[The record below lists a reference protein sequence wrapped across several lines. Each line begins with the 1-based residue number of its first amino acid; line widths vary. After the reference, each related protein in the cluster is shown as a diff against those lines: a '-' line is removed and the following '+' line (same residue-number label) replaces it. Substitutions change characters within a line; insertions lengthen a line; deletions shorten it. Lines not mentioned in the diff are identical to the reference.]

1 MAWWWFWWWSSS
13 RISYCHHDF
22 SIRLAW
28 STLGR
33 DVEYALKIGEQ
44 QSLDLWLSLLDAII
58 DGLSFLSDC
67 FIIIIRKWAE
77 AHEQLPEGQHDDT
90 SALLQHHEEVF
101 SCYIWWCVLIL
112 NIYWH
117 DTSAYFKKNYSQ
129 HFIKLKEPT
138 FASLT
143 RFAGILTKW
152 WSISKMKNG
161 LSGQGKLYQV
171 INLRN
176 VLFQG
181 CWAVFKQACK
191 PFSLA
196 GIQVSGD
203 ENKYNG
209 LNLLMTIVCN
219 IV

>member
-1 MAWWWFWWWSSS
+1 MPLSM
-13 RISYCHHDF
+13 
-22 SIRLAW
+22 
-28 STLGR
+28 
-33 DVEYALKIGEQ
+33 
-44 QSLDLWLSLLDAII
+44 DL
-58 DGLSFLSDC
+58 FLSDC

-117 DTSAYFKKNYSQ
+117 DTSAYFIKNYSQ

-161 LSGQGKLYQV
+161 LSGQGKLYHV

-176 VLFQG
+176 VFRDVEQFSNRLANHFLSLG
-181 CWAVFKQACK
+181 FKWVELRAL
-191 PFSLA
+191 S
-196 GIQVSGD
+196 
-203 ENKYNG
+203 
-209 LNLLMTIVCN
+209 
-219 IV
+219 